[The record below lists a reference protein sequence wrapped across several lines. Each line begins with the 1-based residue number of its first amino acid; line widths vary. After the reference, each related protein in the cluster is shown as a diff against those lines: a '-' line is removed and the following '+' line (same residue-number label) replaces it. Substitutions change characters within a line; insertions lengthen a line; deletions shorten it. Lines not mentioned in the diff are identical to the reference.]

1 MLTITEIEDLL
12 IARIQAKLTY
22 LAHAGSYKGEL
33 EKEIAEL
40 VLRTP
45 AVLVSLQNLS
55 GEPAA
60 FQEFG
65 DLSSYSLTYAF
76 SLAVV
81 CRDLRGEAA
90 GRRGDTGA
98 YRILDDLF
106 AALADQVLGGG
117 LQPLAFHKSEA
128 ILLTKEVVIFAAD
141 YSVVQED

>member
-1 MLTITEIEDLL
+1 VLTITQIEDLL
-12 IARIQAKLTY
+12 IARIKAELPY
-22 LAHAGSYKGEL
+22 LAAVESYKGQL

-45 AVLVSLQNLS
+45 AVLVSLQELF

-60 FQEFG
+60 FVEMG
-65 DLSSYSLTYAF
+65 ALSGYALTYTF

-106 AALADQVLGGG
+106 AALADHILDDG
-117 LQPLAFHKSEA
+117 LQPLAYNKAEA
-128 ILLTKEVVIFAAD
+128 LLITKEVVIFAAT
-141 YSVVQED
+141 YTVTQED

>member
-1 MLTITEIEDLL
+1 MLTITQIEDLL
-12 IARIQAKLTY
+12 IARIKAELPY
-22 LAHAGSYKGEL
+22 LPEVSSYNGQL

-45 AVLVSLQNLS
+45 AVLVSLQELS
-55 GEPAA
+55 GEPAS
-60 FQEFG
+60 FG
-65 DLSSYSLTYAF
+65 EYVLTYTF

-106 AALADQVLGGG
+106 AALKDHTLDSVLA
-117 LQPLAFHKSEA
+117 PLAYNKAEA
-128 ILLTKEVVIFAAD
+128 MLITKEVVIFAAT
-141 YSVVQED
+141 YTVTQED

>member
-12 IARIQAKLTY
+12 IARIKAELPY
-22 LAHAGSYKGEL
+22 LAEVSSYKGQL

-45 AVLVSLQNLS
+45 AVLVSLQELP
-55 GEPAA
+55 GEPASFA
-60 FQEFG
+60 EFG
-65 DLSSYSLTYAF
+65 ALSGYALTYTF

-90 GRRGDTGA
+90 SRRGDTGA

-106 AALADQVLGGG
+106 AALRDHILDNG
-117 LQPLAFHKSEA
+117 LQPLAYNKAEA
-128 ILLTKEVVIFAAD
+128 ILITKEVVIFAAN